1 MSADRGS
8 YLSVT
13 WIDEVTGRRGHLVV
27 DRLVRGLASGGLRMR
42 EGCTLEEV
50 AGLAEA
56 MTRKEALNYTPGA
69 RYIPL
74 GGAKGGIDC
83 DPRSSEAQG
92 VLTRY
97 LVAMGPY
104 LERVW
109 ATGEDLGLTQT
120 MIDRAVVDAGLASS
134 IQAIFPYLDD
144 PERAK
149 ARLAAGF
156 AVSIDGIGLD
166 TLVGGYGVA
175 SAALVALDRLGRPLS
190 ATRAFVQGFGS
201 MGGATARY
209 LSRAG
214 VRVVGVS
221 DAEGVV
227 ANPSGVD
234 VEALLAHR
242 DHLGGIDRSSLGAG
256 DTEGPREA
264 WLDVDAELLVP
275 AAVSRAVDAGN
286 ADRVRAGLVV
296 EAANLP
302 VTPEAEASLTDRD
315 VTIVP
320 DVVAN
325 SATNSWWWWT
335 LFGDIGP
342 TANEAFARI
351 DVAMTDLVGRLFDRS
366 AQDGTTLR
374 AAAHAIAGD
383 NHAEVVRRWGRRR
396 PAGPGTPSLR

>member
-1 MSADRGS
+1 MSAGRGS

-13 WIDEVTGRRGHLVV
+13 WTDEVTGREGYLVV
-27 DRLVRGLASGGLRMR
+27 DRLIRGLASGGLRMR
-42 EGCTLEEV
+42 DGCTVEEV
-50 AGLAEA
+50 RGLAEA

-83 DPRSSEAQG
+83 DPRSDEAQG
-92 VLTRY
+92 MLTRY

-120 MIDRAVVDAGLASS
+120 MIDRAVADAGLESS
-134 IQAIFPYLDD
+134 IQALDPYLDD
-144 PERAK
+144 PDRAK

-156 AVSIDGIGLD
+156 AVTVDGVGLD

-175 SAALVALDRLGRPLS
+175 AAALVALDQLDRPRA
-190 ATRAFVQGFGS
+190 ATRAFIQGFGS

-209 LSRAG
+209 LVKAG
-214 VRVVGVS
+214 VAVVGVS
-221 DAEGVV
+221 DADGVI
-227 ANPSGVD
+227 ANPDGLD
-234 VEALLAHR
+234 VEHLLRHR
-242 DHLGGIDRSSLGAG
+242 DHLGAIDRSALGAA
-256 DTEGPREA
+256 DTQLPRDA

-275 AAVSRAVDAGN
+275 AAVSYAIDAVD

-302 VTPEAEASLTDRD
+302 VTPPAEAALTARG

-342 TANEAFARI
+342 TADEAFARI
-351 DVAMTDLVGRLFDRS
+351 DTAMGDLVGRLFDRS
-366 AQDGTTLR
+366 AKDGTTLR
-374 AAAHAIAGD
+374 AAAHAIAEE
-383 NHAEVVRRWGRRR
+383 NHADLVERWGRRR
-396 PAGPGTPSLR
+396 PADLG

>member
-1 MSADRGS
+1 MSASRGS

-13 WIDEVTGRRGHLVV
+13 WTDEITGREGYLVV
-27 DRLVRGLASGGLRMR
+27 DRLIRGLASGGLRMR
-42 EGCTLEEV
+42 DGCTLEEV
-50 AGLAEA
+50 RSLAEA

-69 RYIPL
+69 RYVPL

-83 DPRSSEAQG
+83 DPRSGEAQG
-92 VLTRY
+92 MLTRY

-120 MIDRAVVDAGLASS
+120 MIDRAVADAGLESS
-134 IQAIFPYLDD
+134 IQAVYPYLDE
-144 PERAK
+144 PELAR

-156 AVSIDGIGLD
+156 AVTVDGVGLD

-175 SAALVALDRLGRPLS
+175 AAALVALDRLDLPRSG
-190 ATRAFVQGFGS
+190 TRAFVQGFGS

-209 LSRAG
+209 LANAG
-214 VRVVGVS
+214 VAVVGVS
-221 DAEGVV
+221 DADGVI
-227 ANPSGVD
+227 ANPDGLD
-234 VEALLAHR
+234 VERLIRHR
-242 DHLGGIDRSSLGAG
+242 DHLGGIDRSALVAT
-256 DTEGPREA
+256 DAQLPRDA
-264 WLDVDAELLVP
+264 WLDVDAELAVP
-275 AAVSRAVDAGN
+275 AAVSYAIDADD
-286 ADRVRAGLVV
+286 AERVRAGLVV

-302 VTPEAEASLTDRD
+302 VTPPAEAALTARG

-342 TANEAFARI
+342 TADEAFARI
-351 DVAMTDLVGRLFDRS
+351 DTAMGDLVGALFDRS
-366 AQDGTTLR
+366 AEDGTTLR
-374 AAAHAIAGD
+374 AAAHAIAEE
-383 NHAEVVRRWGRRR
+383 NHADLVGRWGRQR
-396 PAGPGTPSLR
+396 PEGLG